1 MKTNIVID
9 ISPPMLYLAKFWF
22 SVYGPKCCWPIKL
35 QDSLS
40 LCEQNPRKFPKFLI
54 FREYTFGNGKFLLKL
69 SEINFHIYRNNC
81 KLCGKNAREQEMKTI
96 SKYEKTIYYI
106 EIGENVRKHQSRYC
120 HPVRLNKA

>member
-22 SVYGPKCCWPIKL
+22 SVYRPKCCWPIKL

-40 LCEQNPRKFPKFLI
+40 FCEQNPRKFPKFPI

-69 SEINFHIYRNNC
+69 SEINC
-81 KLCGKNAREQEMKTI
+81 KLCGKNAREQEMKTV